1 MQNQFSNLK
10 EKWDKDR
17 EARVRDSA
25 RIKQLILD
33 RGTTVF
39 KKYGIVKA
47 VIFGS
52 LAEERYSQTSDIDI
66 LVKDLSNKKY
76 WEFRREL
83 EEALDIPVDLYTDKD
98 ESGFVNKILSR
109 GVTIYEVQP

>member
-1 MQNQFSNLK
+1 MQNPFSHLK

-17 EARVRDSA
+17 ESRVRDSA
-25 RIKQLILD
+25 RIKQLIRD
-33 RGTTVF
+33 RGTSVF
-39 KKYGIVKA
+39 KKYGIAKA

-66 LVKDLSNKKY
+66 LVKDLSNEKY

-98 ESGFVNKILSR
+98 DPNFVTKILSR
-109 GVTIYEVQP
+109 GELIYEV